1 MKKSVYLTIFLAI
14 SGPSSLLAQQDFSN
28 IEIKSI
34 EVTKG
39 IYMLT
44 GSGGNMGLCVGQD
57 ATFLIDDQYAPL
69 TEKIK
74 SAVREITNKPIEF
87 VLNTHW
93 HGDHTG
99 GNENLGEMG
108 ALIVAHDNVRARMST
123 EQFMKAFNRTI
134 APSPKAALP
143 VVTFNDTV
151 TFHLNDETIHAF
163 HVAPA
168 HTDGDSVIF
177 FKNANVVH
185 AGDLFFRARFP
196 FIDLSAGGSFTGMIA
211 ASERLLELVDDET
224 KIIPGHGDLA
234 TKSDLREYR
243 DMLVLVK
250 ERVAPL
256 IAAGKTEAEVV
267 AAKPLADSPSWGEGF
282 MNADNFLKIV
292 YQSLKSERN

>member
-1 MKKSVYLTIFLAI
+1 MKKLLYMLAVLVF
-14 SGPSSLLAQQDFSN
+14 SLASPLVAQQDFSSV
-28 IEIKSI
+28 EIKSI

-44 GSGGNMGLCVGQD
+44 GAGGNMGLCVGED

-69 TEKIK
+69 TEKIM
-74 SAVREITNKPIEF
+74 SAVRAVTDKPIGF

-99 GNENLGEMG
+99 GNENLGKMG
-108 ALIVAHDNVRARMST
+108 ALIVAHDNVRTRMST

-143 VVTFNDTV
+143 VVTFNDAV

-163 HVAPA
+163 HVPPA

-196 FIDLSAGGSFTGMIA
+196 FIDLSAGGSFKGMIE

-224 KIIPGHGDLA
+224 RIIPGHGDLA
-234 TKSDLREYR
+234 SKSDLRDYH

-250 ERVAPL
+250 ERVVPL

-282 MNADNFLKIV
+282 VNADRFLSIV
-292 YQSLKSERN
+292 YQSLKSESN

>member
-1 MKKSVYLTIFLAI
+1 VKKLLYVLAVLVFSI
-14 SGPSSLLAQQDFSN
+14 VAQLVAQQDFSSV
-28 IEIKSI
+28 EIKSI

-44 GSGGNMGLCVGQD
+44 GEGGNMGLCVGED

-74 SAVREITNKPIEF
+74 SAVRAVTDKPIGF

-108 ALIVAHDNVRARMST
+108 ALIVAHDNVRTRMST

-163 HVAPA
+163 HVPPA

-196 FIDLSAGGSFTGMIA
+196 FIDLSAGGSFSGMIA

-234 TKSDLREYR
+234 TKSDLQEYR

-282 MNADNFLKIV
+282 VNADRFLSIV
-292 YQSLKSERN
+292 YQSLKSESN

>member
-74 SAVREITNKPIEF
+74 SAVREITNEPIGF

>member
-1 MKKSVYLTIFLAI
+1 
-14 SGPSSLLAQQDFSN
+14 
-28 IEIKSI
+28 
-34 EVTKG
+34 
-39 IYMLT
+39 
-44 GSGGNMGLCVGQD
+44 MGLCVGED

-74 SAVREITNKPIEF
+74 NAVLKVTDKPIGF

-108 ALIVAHDNVRARMST
+108 ALIVAHDNVRTRMST

-163 HVAPA
+163 HVPPA

-196 FIDLSAGGSFTGMIA
+196 FIDLSAGGSFKGMIE

-224 KIIPGHGDLA
+224 RIIPGHGDLA
-234 TKSDLREYR
+234 TKSDLREYH

-282 MNADNFLKIV
+282 VNADRFLSIV
-292 YQSLKSERN
+292 YQSLKSESN